1 MKLPKLTLRQQAIL
15 RLLYKYRFLNRVQ
28 IQTLMGHKD
37 YKRINA
43 WLADLRDNHYVEWIY
58 STDFLEKSKPGIYYL
73 GLNGI
78 RWLKEHQDHPIEEFR
93 KRYRE
98 SSRSQGF
105 IDQCVL
111 VADYCIAMDKKITDS
126 NNASKNKVHYSYV
139 TQADY
144 ADPDDGYHFLSE
156 SELIRPRLCYERTI
170 ETKDDVGATTY
181 LLEVIEPTMPRYRVR
196 KRLKNYIEYL
206 EDGEWQS
213 STDED
218 EPNPIAMFI
227 CPTPTDMIYCKRA
240 TKRLLEEKWGEDIR
254 LWFTTVNKL
263 KALSMTSKIWEEV
276 KAPEDDDQ
284 DEDDDED

>member
-1 MKLPKLTLRQQAIL
+1 
-15 RLLYKYRFLNRVQ
+15 
-28 IQTLMGHKD
+28 MGHKD

-78 RWLKEHQDHPIEEFR
+78 RWLKKHQDLPIEEYR
-93 KRYRE
+93 KRCRE

-111 VADYCIAMDKKITDS
+111 VVDCCIAMDKKSADS
-126 NNASKNKVHYSYV
+126 TTGKNKVHYSYV
-139 TQADY
+139 AQADY

-156 SELIRPRLCYERTI
+156 SELIRPQLCYEKTTD
-170 ETKDDVGATTY
+170 TKDDVIAATY
-181 LLEVIEPTMPRYRVR
+181 LLEIIEPTMPRYRVR

-213 STDED
+213 NTDED
-218 EPNPIAMFI
+218 EPNPVAMFV
-227 CPTPTDMIYCKRA
+227 CPTLTEMIYCKRA
-240 TKRLLEEKWGEDIR
+240 TKRLLEEKEGEDIR
-254 LWFTTVNKL
+254 LWFTTVEKV
-263 KALSMTSKIWEEV
+263 KKFEITGRIW
-276 KAPEDDDQ
+276 
-284 DEDDDED
+284 

>member
-1 MKLPKLTLRQQAIL
+1 
-15 RLLYKYRFLNRVQ
+15 
-28 IQTLMGHKD
+28 MGHKD

-43 WLADLRDNHYVEWIY
+43 WLSDLRDNHYVEWIY

-78 RWLKEHQDHPIEEFR
+78 RWLKENQDHPIEEYR

-98 SSRSQGF
+98 SSRSRGF
-105 IDQCVL
+105 IDQCIL
-111 VADYCIAMDKKITDS
+111 IANCGIAMDSKSADS
-126 NNASKNKVHYSYV
+126 NNTGKQKVHYSYT

-156 SELIRPRLCYERTI
+156 SELISPQLCYEKTI
-170 ETKDDVGATTY
+170 SAKDDVIAATY

-213 STDED
+213 DTDKD
-218 EPNPIAMFI
+218 EPNPIAMFV
-227 CPTPTDMIYCKRA
+227 CPTLTDMIYCKRA

-254 LWFTTVNKL
+254 LWFTTTEKI
-263 KALSMTSKIWEEV
+263 KANGMTGMIWEEV
-276 KAPEDDDQ
+276 RAPEDD
-284 DEDDDED
+284 EG

>member
-1 MKLPKLTLRQQAIL
+1 
-15 RLLYKYRFLNRVQ
+15 
-28 IQTLMGHKD
+28 MGHKD

-43 WLADLRDNHYVEWIY
+43 WLADLRANHYVEWIY

-78 RWLKEHQDHPIEEFR
+78 RWLKEYQDHPIEEYR

-111 VADYCIAMDKKITDS
+111 VADCCIAMNKKSAT
-126 NNASKNKVHYSYV
+126 NNKIHYSYT

-144 ADPDDGYHFLSE
+144 ADPDNGYHFLSE
-156 SELIRPRLCYERTI
+156 SELISPQLCYEKTTETNDDI
-170 ETKDDVGATTY
+170 EATTY

-206 EDGEWQS
+206 EDSEWQS
-213 STDED
+213 ETDED
-218 EPNPIAMFI
+218 EPNPIVMFV
-227 CPTPTDMIYCKRA
+227 CPTLADMIYCKRA
-240 TKRLLEEKWGEDIR
+240 TKRLLEEKWDEDIR
-254 LWFTTVNKL
+254 LWFTTVEKI
-263 KALSMTSKIWEEV
+263 KAHGFTSMIWEEV
-276 KAPEDDDQ
+276 KAPGDEDGQ
-284 DEDDDED
+284 DEEEDDED

>member
-1 MKLPKLTLRQQAIL
+1 
-15 RLLYKYRFLNRVQ
+15 
-28 IQTLMGHKD
+28 MGHKD

-78 RWLKEHQDHPIEEFR
+78 RWLKEHQDHPIEELR

-105 IDQCVL
+105 IDQCML
-111 VADYCIAMDKKITDS
+111 VAECCIALEKKSAVSKGDKNQIS
-126 NNASKNKVHYSYV
+126 YAYV

-144 ADPDDGYHFLSE
+144 ADSDNGYHLLSE
-156 SELIRPRLCYERTI
+156 SELIYPQLCYEKTT
-170 ETKDDVGATTY
+170 ETKDDVIATTY
-181 LLEVIEPTMPRYRVR
+181 LLEVIEATMPRHRVR

-213 STDED
+213 ATDED
-218 EPNPIAMFI
+218 EPNPIVMFV
-227 CPTPTDMIYCKRA
+227 CPTLTEMIYCKRA
-240 TKRLLEEKWGEDIR
+240 TKRLLEDKWDEDIR
-254 LWFTTVNKL
+254 LWFTTAEKL
-263 KALSMTSKIWEEV
+263 RAHSMTGMIWEEV
-276 KAPEDDDQ
+276 SVPEDDEDQ
-284 DEDDDED
+284 DEEDDDDED

>member
-1 MKLPKLTLRQQAIL
+1 MKLPKLTPRQQTVLI
-15 RLLYKYRFLNRVQ
+15 LLYKYRFLNRIQ

-37 YKRINA
+37 YRRINA
-43 WLADLRDNHYVEWIY
+43 WLADLRDNHFVEWIY
-58 STDFLEKSKPGIYYL
+58 STDFLEKSKPGVYYL

-111 VADYCIAMDKKITDS
+111 VADCCIAMDKKAAESSTTG
-126 NNASKNKVHYSYV
+126 KNKVHYSYV

-144 ADPDDGYHFLSE
+144 ADPDDSYHFLSE
-156 SELIRPRLCYERTI
+156 SELIRPQLCYEKTTT
-170 ETKDDVGATTY
+170 TKDDAIAATY

-206 EDGEWQS
+206 EEGEWQS
-213 STDED
+213 ETDED
-218 EPNPIAMFI
+218 EPNPIAMFV
-227 CPTPTDMIYCKRA
+227 CPTLTDMIYCKRA
-240 TKRLLEEKWGEDIR
+240 TKRLLEEKEGEDIR
-254 LWFTTVNKL
+254 LWFTTTEKV
-263 KALSMTSKIWEEV
+263 KALSVTGKIWEEV
-276 KAPEDDDQ
+276 KAPEYDDQ
-284 DEDDDED
+284 DEEDDED